1 MHFFHRL
8 RFPLTPL
15 EIRHTVRR
23 VQACPNSKVILFQ
36 LLWPFPWHFL
46 PPAPLSHE
54 ELRASPD
61 IIYVRQSGIR
71 HLFEIPL
78 FRARDTSL
86 RSLYRLYDDMC
97 TDHLT
102 MMTYESEYFFD
113 RDSCRWLLCHIP
125 HPQDPDPVRYAI
137 LASLVEA
144 LVASFNWKLELG
156 IRRGRRKRC
165 DQSEARSYN
174 FTREEAP
181 LWAKQVPGLEKQINL
196 INREKEPFAKADE
209 FFLKRNIIATT
220 GYLYTV

>member
-1 MHFFHRL
+1 
-8 RFPLTPL
+8 
-15 EIRHTVRR
+15 
-23 VQACPNSKVILFQ
+23 
-36 LLWPFPWHFL
+36 
-46 PPAPLSHE
+46 
-54 ELRASPD
+54 
-61 IIYVRQSGIR
+61 
-71 HLFEIPL
+71 
-78 FRARDTSL
+78 
-86 RSLYRLYDDMC
+86 
-97 TDHLT
+97 